1 MCPCLLPKNQNHHL
15 WWRNACFVSY
25 FTVRIPNFLQ
35 AVTSPKTLT
44 MPTSQAGHQRHH
56 TTTGVYMPQTFQP
69 KLASFNRS
77 AILMSQI
84 WAAAYKIVGGDT
96 TLRRP
101 ARDQRRPRFLTG
113 WTKLSGLEST
123 PMRKAREKLRVAR
136 VERHMP
142 RTRREKDFVSWK
154 CCIVGLVTRVRR
166 REIAKG
172 KIAEM
177 TENAAKVGE
186 SN

>member
-1 MCPCLLPKNQNHHL
+1 
-15 WWRNACFVSY
+15 
-25 FTVRIPNFLQ
+25 
-35 AVTSPKTLT
+35 
-44 MPTSQAGHQRHH
+44 
-56 TTTGVYMPQTFQP
+56 
-69 KLASFNRS
+69 
-77 AILMSQI
+77 MSQI
-84 WAAAYKIVGGDT
+84 WAAAYKTVGGDT